1 MRYIS
6 QQTEQEIEEENLR
19 ARQIRWPSFMPFFWL
34 GLAAVCGPF
43 AAEELD
49 FPWYWWT
56 LLGLGALLFAILRR
70 KPAISVQTVRR
81 FPATLAL
88 AAFALTAMLY
98 QLSLPQAEPKNLLY
112 YHNKGNLTITAL
124 VVAPPEMKQNSLQVL
139 VESRALR
146 AEDLAVREPE
156 VKGKINFYLPL
167 GTEISYGDLVEIE
180 GELYPP
186 DEGTDFSWREYLK
199 HQGVYSTMQY
209 PRFDL
214 IEVHQGN
221 PLRAVLYR
229 LRENGGRVLSAIFP
243 SPEDSLL
250 KGILLG
256 DESSISPALSD
267 AYRLTGTSHII
278 AISGFNMSVLAGLV
292 SLFFTRQFG
301 RRRGALVTMLLL
313 GSYSL
318 LVGASASVV
327 RAAFMGSY
335 AVLGNS
341 ISRKGNTLNNLGVS
355 ALLMVVLN
363 PHLPWDLGFQFS
375 VLATLGLSLFAGPL
389 RARLEHWLG
398 QRLEQKRALA
408 VSSLVSETILLTMIA
423 QALVLP
429 LSIWHFREV
438 SWLFLIANPLILPVQ
453 PAVMILGLAAM
464 SMGLVWLPLGR
475 VLAWIAWPWVAYS
488 NRMVTWLASL
498 APVSWTLPQID
509 LFWVL
514 LYYLALFLIVF
525 RPKSGNLAKNFIQ
538 PQYLLPA
545 LTGLTLVVWLMVSSA
560 PDGKLH
566 ITIPNKSEQSFV
578 FIEAGQGETLLVG
591 GSAGSDSLID
601 QVSKHLPLF
610 SNDLDS
616 LVIPNCGRASLSG
629 LFVLANKLDI
639 GQVLWGCE
647 PTANQTSR
655 NLYESLSRKNIP
667 QHLFEKSDLLITEN
681 IKFSL
686 LNGEEEETGM
696 LLEHGHLAW
705 KILPTDSQ
713 KEDSFANN
721 AETQLS
727 VVKSEAFSIYL
738 TCQEEV
744 CFTDPKSLPTTTNN
758 STASWTEIVS
768 DGINFWLTSP

>member
-34 GLAAVCGPF
+34 GLAAVVGPF
-43 AAEELD
+43 AAEELN
-49 FPWYWWT
+49 FPWYWW
-56 LLGLGALLFAILRR
+56 LILGVGSLVFAILRR
-70 KPAISVQTVRR
+70 KSSMSVQTVRH
-81 FPATLAL
+81 FPASLAL

-112 YHNKGNLTITAL
+112 YHNKGNVTVTAL
-124 VVAPPEMKQNSLQVL
+124 VIAPPEMKQSSLQVL
-139 VESRALR
+139 VQSRSIQVEEMIL
-146 AEDLAVREPE
+146 REPE
-156 VKGKINFYLPL
+156 VTGKIIFYLPL
-167 GTEISYGDLVEIE
+167 GIEVNYGDVVDIK
-180 GELYPP
+180 GELLPP
-186 DEGTDFSWREYLK
+186 DEGIDFSWREYLK
-199 HQGVYSTMQY
+199 HQGVYSTMEY
-209 PRFDL
+209 PRFR
-214 IEVHQGN
+214 IIGENQGN

-229 LRENGGRVLSAIFP
+229 LRENGGQVLSVIFP

-256 DESSISPALSD
+256 DESSISSALSD

-301 RRRGALVTMLLL
+301 RKRGALVTILLL

-335 AVLGNS
+335 AVLGNA

-408 VSSLVSETILLTMIA
+408 VSGLVSETILLTMIA

-464 SMGLVWLPLGR
+464 SAGLLWLPLGR
-475 VLAWIAWPWVAYS
+475 ILAWAAWPWVAYS

-498 APVSWTLPQID
+498 APRSWTLPRFD
-509 LFWVL
+509 LFWIL
-514 LYYLALFLIVF
+514 LYYLILLLIVF
-525 RPKSGNLAKNFIQ
+525 RPKPGKLAKILYQ
-538 PQYLLPA
+538 PQYFLPA
-545 LTGLTLVVWLMVSSA
+545 LAGLTLVVWLRVISA
-560 PDGKLH
+560 PDGQLH
-566 ITIPNKSEQSFV
+566 VHIPNNSDQSFV
-578 FIEAGQGETLLVG
+578 FIEAGQGETLLVA
-591 GSAGSDSLID
+591 GSAGSESLTD

-610 SNDLDS
+610 SNQLDS

-647 PTANQTSR
+647 PDTNQTSR
-655 NLYESLSRKNIP
+655 NLYESLDQKNIP
-667 QHLFEKSDLLITEN
+667 QYLFEKSDLLIAED
-681 IKFSL
+681 IKVSL
-686 LNGEEEETGM
+686 LNGEKGVEGI
-696 LLEHGHLAW
+696 LLEHGQLSW
-705 KILPTDSQ
+705 KILHKNSQ

-727 VVKSEAFSIYL
+727 VVKSEAFSLYL

-744 CFTDPKSLPTTTNN
+744 CLTDPKSLSTNTNN

-768 DGINFWLTSP
+768 DGVNFWLTPP

>member
-1 MRYIS
+1 VS
-6 QQTEQEIEEENLR
+6 
-19 ARQIRWPSFMPFFWL
+19 
-34 GLAAVCGPF
+34 
-43 AAEELD
+43 
-49 FPWYWWT
+49 
-56 LLGLGALLFAILRR
+56 
-70 KPAISVQTVRR
+70 
-81 FPATLAL
+81 
-88 AAFALTAMLY
+88 
-98 QLSLPQAEPKNLLY
+98 
-112 YHNKGNLTITAL
+112 
-124 VVAPPEMKQNSLQVL
+124 PPEMKQNSLQVL
-139 VESRALR
+139 VESRSLR
-146 AEDLAVREPE
+146 AEDLAVREPM
-156 VKGKINFYLPL
+156 VKGKIIFYLPL
-167 GTEISYGDLVEIE
+167 GTEVSYGDLVEIE
-180 GELYPP
+180 GELFPP

-214 IEVHQGN
+214 IEVNQGN

-229 LRENGGRVLSAIFP
+229 LREKGGRVLSAIFP

-301 RRRGALVTMLLL
+301 RRRGALVTILLL

-438 SWLFLIANPLILPVQ
+438 SWLFLIANPVILPVQ

-464 SMGLVWLPLGR
+464 GAGLLWLPLGR
-475 VLAWIAWPWVAYS
+475 VLGWTAWPWVAYS

-498 APVSWTLPQID
+498 APE
-509 LFWVL
+509 
-514 LYYLALFLIVF
+514 
-525 RPKSGNLAKNFIQ
+525 N
-538 PQYLLPA
+538 
-545 LTGLTLVVWLMVSSA
+545 
-560 PDGKLH
+560 
-566 ITIPNKSEQSFV
+566 
-578 FIEAGQGETLLVG
+578 
-591 GSAGSDSLID
+591 D
-601 QVSKHLPLF
+601 QVCQDCCYARS
-610 SNDLDS
+610 
-616 LVIPNCGRASLSG
+616 C
-629 LFVLANKLDI
+629 
-639 GQVLWGCE
+639 
-647 PTANQTSR
+647 
-655 NLYESLSRKNIP
+655 
-667 QHLFEKSDLLITEN
+667 
-681 IKFSL
+681 KF
-686 LNGEEEETGM
+686 
-696 LLEHGHLAW
+696 
-705 KILPTDSQ
+705 
-713 KEDSFANN
+713 
-721 AETQLS
+721 
-727 VVKSEAFSIYL
+727 
-738 TCQEEV
+738 
-744 CFTDPKSLPTTTNN
+744 
-758 STASWTEIVS
+758 
-768 DGINFWLTSP
+768 